1 MKRGA
6 VSTKIWMVVVA
17 LIVLCAVGGMVYLR
31 VSAGSKGGVARV
43 YQDGVLIREIDLSA
57 VAQSYSFEVTS
68 AEGGVNMV
76 GVRPGGICVLAADC
90 SDNTCVHQGWLE
102 GGLTPIVCLPH
113 KLVIRIE
120 PQEEALFDAVAG

>member
-6 VSTKIWMVVVA
+6 VSTKTWMVVVA
-17 LIVLCAVGGMVYLR
+17 LIVLCAVGGMVYLK
-31 VSAGSKGGVARV
+31 SCAGTKGGVARI

-57 VAQSYSFEVTS
+57 VAQSYSFDVTS
-68 AEGGVNMV
+68 VEGGVNTV
-76 GVRPGGICVLAADC
+76 GVRSGGICVLAADC
-90 SDNTCVHQGWLE
+90 SDNTCVHQGWLK

-120 PQEEALFDAVAG
+120 MQEDAPFDAVAG